1 MLNNTD
7 KLPQEVVPLLQKHA
21 QILLDVLGNKLV
33 GIYVHGS
40 SVMGGFTMTQSDF
53 DYLTIISSPLTP
65 EERQKLS
72 KFFLE
77 IYGKDAPGNGIE
89 MSIVVEKF
97 AGSDFRYPTP
107 YEFHM
112 GTKEQIKFHGLPHK
126 TEMTDPDLAA
136 HFTVTKHHG
145 ICVYG
150 KSIDEVFADI
160 PRKYYLDS
168 IAKDSE
174 ESFNNIQEKTGTE
187 KCIVPKYAVLNFC
200 RVLAFIEGNLIVSK
214 VEGAEWALKNLPEKY
229 HSIISAALI
238 EYREAD
244 SSEKVDSELLK
255 EFATFAQT
263 KINNDLKE
271 FAAKEQKR

>member
-1 MLNNTD
+1 MNLNDTK
-7 KLPQEVVPLLQKHA
+7 KLPREIVPALEKHS
-21 QILLDVLGNKLV
+21 QILLDPLGKKLT

-40 SVMGGFTMTQSDF
+40 AAMGGFTFKQSDF
-53 DYLTIISSPLTP
+53 DYLAIISSSLTP

-72 KFFLE
+72 KSFLE
-77 IYGKDAPGNGIE
+77 ICGKDAPGNGIE

-112 GTKEQIKFHGLPHK
+112 GTKEQVKFHGLPHK

-136 HFTVTKHHG
+136 HFTITKQRG

-150 KSIDEVFADI
+150 KPIDDIFMDI
-160 PRKYYLDS
+160 PKKYYLDS
-168 IAKDSE
+168 IAKDCE

-200 RVLAFIEGNLIVSK
+200 RVLAFIKENLIVSK

-229 HSIISAALI
+229 HFIISAALQ
-238 EYREAD
+238 EYRESD
-244 SSEKVDSELLK
+244 SSEKVDPELLK

-263 KINNDLKE
+263 KIHNSLKE
-271 FAAKEQKR
+271 FAAT

>member
-1 MLNNTD
+1 MEFKNIE
-7 KLPQEVVPLLQKHA
+7 KLPREVIPALQKHA
-21 QILLDVLGNKLV
+21 QILLDSLGEKLT

-40 SVMGGFTMTQSDF
+40 AAMGGFTFKQSDF
-53 DYLTIISSPLTP
+53 DYLAIISSPLTP

-72 KFFLE
+72 KSFLE

-112 GTKEQIKFHGLPHK
+112 GTKEQVEFHGLPYK

-136 HFTVTKHHG
+136 HFTITKHRG

-150 KSIDEVFADI
+150 KQIDEVFIDI
-160 PRKYYLDS
+160 PKKYYLDS

-187 KCIVPKYAVLNFC
+187 KSIVPKYAVLNFC
-200 RVLAFIEGNLIVSK
+200 RVLAFIEENLIVSK

-229 HSIISAALI
+229 HPVILAALQ

-244 SSEKVDSELLK
+244 SSEKVDPELLK

-263 KINNDLKE
+263 KIRNSLKE
-271 FAAKEQKR
+271 

>member
-1 MLNNTD
+1 MELKNIE
-7 KLPQEVVPLLQKHA
+7 KLPGEAIPLLQRHA
-21 QILLDVLGNKLV
+21 QILLDSLGEKLT
-33 GIYVHGS
+33 GIYIHGS
-40 SVMGGFTMTQSDF
+40 AAMGGFTFKQSDF
-53 DYLTIISSPLTP
+53 DYLAIISSPLTP

-72 KFFLE
+72 ESFLE

-89 MSIVVEKF
+89 MSIVVEEF

-112 GTKEQIKFHGLPHK
+112 GTKEQVRFHGLPHK
-126 TEMTDPDLAA
+126 TDMVDPDLAA
-136 HFTVTKHHG
+136 HFAITKKRG

-150 KSIDEVFADI
+150 KSIDEVFADV

-168 IAKDSE
+168 IAKDFE
-174 ESFNNIQEKTGTE
+174 ESFSNIQEKTGTE

-200 RVLAFIEGNLIVSK
+200 RVLAFIQENLIVSK

-229 HSIISAALI
+229 HPIISAALQ

-244 SSEKVDSELLK
+244 SSGKVDPKLLK
-255 EFATFAQT
+255 EFAAFAQT
-263 KINNDLKE
+263 KIRNSLKE
-271 FAAKEQKR
+271 